1 MPKQEQEMS
10 TNAELIEA
18 IYAAFARGDASFIA
32 SHTAED
38 ARWDFNVAASDVP
51 WHQPVV
57 GPREVPGFLDA
68 FVSNIDLEA
77 FEPRKFIATGDDVI
91 VHLGLAY
98 TIKRTGKRVREEQL
112 QWWTVRDGK
121 VAGLRH
127 FEDTAQVLAAWRSDH

>member
-1 MPKQEQEMS
+1 MTDANVS
-10 TNAELIEA
+10 LIQS
-18 IYAAFARGDASFIA
+18 IFAAFGRGDAAFIA
-32 SHTAED
+32 QNTAEG
-38 ARWDFNVAASDVP
+38 ARWDFNVGDSPVP

-57 GPREVPGFLDA
+57 GPKEVPSFLNA
-68 FVSNIDLEA
+68 FGSNIELEV
-77 FEPRKFIATGDDVI
+77 FEPRQFIASGDNVI

-127 FEDTAQVLAAWRSDH
+127 FEDTAQVIAAWAK